1 METSSSELNH
11 VRHWH
16 VAAPKGR
23 MVYDAGDPAL
33 AFYRVEKGCIRLQ
46 LTSEDGH
53 RQILAFCLPGDIFGL
68 EIGKRHFEAAEA
80 ATDSQLSRFATAAI
94 IEPPLDLVKVA
105 AAFGAASNMTTR
117 LFTHLAGL
125 GRGSADERLMWF
137 LNWLADRQGVA
148 DAGGGIRLPMNR
160 RDIADFLGLAQETLS
175 RTFARLEARG
185 DIEFGARGAIR
196 VRPGG
201 ERRSAPSARRLR
213 PAISRSGRANGGAEF
228 GWRRE

>member
-1 METSSSELNH
+1 MEPSRAELNH

-53 RQILAFCLPGDIFGL
+53 RRILAFCLPGDIFGL
-68 EIGKRHFEAAEA
+68 EIGRSHFEAAEA
-80 ATDSQLSRFATAAI
+80 AVDSQLSRFPTAAI
-94 IEPPLDLVKVA
+94 TEPPLDLMKVA
-105 AAFGAASNMTTR
+105 AAFGAASDMTTR

-125 GRGSADERLMWF
+125 GRGSADERLIWF

-148 DAGGGIRLPMNR
+148 DPGGGIRLPMNR
-160 RDIADFLGLAQETLS
+160 RDIADFLGLTLETVSRAFSRLKSVGAIALPSAQEVEI
-175 RTFARLEARG
+175 RDEERLKALAG
-185 DIEFGARGAIR
+185 LM
-196 VRPGG
+196 
-201 ERRSAPSARRLR
+201 SL
-213 PAISRSGRANGGAEF
+213 
-228 GWRRE
+228 